1 MSIASST
8 RHSNWRKSL
17 RAQACLL
24 CMAAVGLLRSSAQ
37 AAASAAPA
45 VLDRVIA
52 AVNNQPI
59 LASDLK
65 EEMRLAV
72 LDPANAG
79 SDVLSPPRAL
89 QQLIARALIQQQ
101 IRQEDAQA
109 VEPSQA
115 EVAARLAE
123 IRRELPACVRQ
134 DCSSE
139 AGWKAFLADRR
150 LSPQRVESYLRY
162 RLEIL
167 RFIEQRFRQGIQ
179 IPQQAI
185 ATYYRETLLTR
196 YAAGDPV
203 PSLDQ
208 VAPRIQEI
216 LLQQQVNL
224 LFGDWLK
231 NLREQG
237 DVEVLDPA
245 LEPPA
250 SQGADGEGSQ

>member
-1 MSIASST
+1 
-8 RHSNWRKSL
+8 
-17 RAQACLL
+17 
-24 CMAAVGLLRSSAQ
+24 MAAVGLLRSSAQ

-167 RFIEQRFRQGIQ
+167 RFIEQRFRQGIR
-179 IPQQAI
+179 IPQENI
-185 ATYYRETLLTR
+185 ADYYNKTLLPQYKPGETI
-196 YAAGDPV
+196 
-203 PSLDQ
+203 PSLEQ

-216 LLQQQVNL
+216 LLQQQVNVL
-224 LFGDWLK
+224 LDSWLTS
-231 NLREQG
+231 LRQQG
-237 DVEVLDPA
+237 DVEILDPS
-245 LEPPA
+245 LEMP
-250 SQGADGEGSQ
+250 GEKGLGGGGQ